1 MTKEEIEALRQKALR
16 TQEERYQKMLEYW
29 KNRTEMFTIVE
40 TIPSVPV
47 VEKEEDYKNIIIP
60 AFIRCG
66 AIPKSELEIGEQYIG
81 SCRNASIATW
91 LGEQFEYQ
99 RYKFGETFPE
109 KINHFEDDNGY
120 DLFVPIG
127 KVLKA
132 EEAVDLN
139 DPCVFCSVCH
149 YMNEDGDKSN
159 CPTYNKR
166 INDLL

>member
-1 MTKEEIEALRQKALR
+1 MINNKKPPYTQEEIEEIRKQ
-16 TQEERYQKMLEYW
+16 RYLKQLEYW
-29 KNRTEMFTIVE
+29 KNRTEMFNFVE

-47 VEKEEDYKNIIIP
+47 VEEEDYKNIIIP

-66 AIPKSELEIGEQYIG
+66 AIPKSQLEIGEQYIG
-81 SCRNASIATW
+81 ACRNASIATW
-91 LGEQFEYQ
+91 LGEQFEYT
-99 RYKFGETFPE
+99 RYKFGDSFKE

-166 INDLL
+166 KNDI